1 MGKCPRCGKAVYFAE
16 RAQGPGGEWHKMCL
30 KCKTC
35 RKLLDSTTL
44 CNHDGEVYCKA
55 CYGKHFGPH
64 GFGYAG
70 GGSIMHTQGVA
81 PPQDAAPAP
90 VAAEAPAPAA
100 EAPASVVQCAKCG
113 TSYDKKPKFCSECG
127 TPF

>member
-1 MGKCPRCGKAVYFAE
+1 MGKCPRCGKPVYFAE
-16 RAQGPGGEWHKMCL
+16 RVQGPGGEWHKMCL

-44 CNHDGEVYCKA
+44 TNHDGEVYCKA

-70 GGSIMHTQGVA
+70 GGSMMHTQGVA
-81 PPQDAAPAP
+81 PPTESNPAP
-90 VAAEAPAPAA
+90 APAPAA
-100 EAPASVVQCAKCG
+100 APADTGVTCYKCG
-113 TSYDKKPKFCSECG
+113 AHFDKQPKFCSECG
-127 TPF
+127 SPL

>member
-1 MGKCPRCGKAVYFAE
+1 
-16 RAQGPGGEWHKMCL
+16 MCL

-70 GGSIMHTQGVA
+70 GGSMMHTQGVPETA
-81 PPQDAAPAP
+81 AAPA
-90 VAAEAPAPAA
+90 AAAA
-100 EAPASVVQCAKCG
+100 AGEVKCSKCG
-113 TSYDKKPKFCSECG
+113 KVFDAAPKFCSECG
-127 TPF
+127 NRF